1 MAKISLSSVKA
12 LFQTGDRPTQADY
25 VDLIDTT
32 SAQATD
38 LGSAGNNEVTD
49 SVTVTGIENSTVF
62 DNFTASEWRSVKY
75 VVTLKKSTED
85 KFFTTELTIIPAGTD
100 DNVSEYGTIDNN
112 GNIGTISVSR
122 AGGTV
127 NLTVVPV
134 VGSTPIT
141 LRYMRTGLKA

>member
-1 MAKISLSSVKA
+1 MARISLSSVKS
-12 LFQTGDRPTQADY
+12 LFQTGDRPTQANY
-25 VDLIDTT
+25 EDLIDTT

-38 LGSAGNNEVTD
+38 LGSAGNNEVTI
-49 SVTVTGIENSTVF
+49 TGIENSTIF

-75 VVTLKKSTED
+75 LISIKTSTGN
-85 KFFTTELTIIPAGTD
+85 KYYATELTIVPDGTN
-100 DNVSEYGTIDNN
+100 DNVSEYGTIDND
-112 GNIGTISVSR
+112 GNIGTINVSR
-122 AGGTV
+122 VGGTV

>member
-1 MAKISLSSVKA
+1 MAKISLASVKA

-25 VDLIDTT
+25 VDLID
-32 SAQATD
+32 SASARSTD
-38 LGSAGNNEVTD
+38 LGSDGNNEVTI
-49 SVTVTGIENSTVF
+49 TGIENTTIF

-75 VVTLKKSTED
+75 VISLKKSTGN
-85 KFFTTELTIIPAGTD
+85 KYYTTELTILPDDTS
-100 DNVSEYGTIDNN
+100 DNVSEYGTVDND

-122 AGGTV
+122 ADGTV

-134 VGSTPIT
+134 GGQTPIT

>member
-12 LFQTGDRPTQADY
+12 LFQTGDRPTEADY

-38 LGSAGNNEVTD
+38 LGSAGNNEVTI
-49 SVTVTGIENSTVF
+49 TGIENSTVF

-75 VVTLKKSTED
+75 VVSIKKSSGD
-85 KFFTTELTIIPAGTD
+85 KFFTTELTIVPDGTN
-100 DNVSEYGTIDNN
+100 DNVSEYGTVDND
-112 GNIGTISVSR
+112 GNIGTVSVSM
-122 AGGTV
+122 AGTTV
-127 NLTVVPV
+127 SLSIVPV
-134 VGSTPIT
+134 AGQTPIT

>member
-12 LFQTGDRPTQADY
+12 LFQTGDRPTEENY
-25 VDLIDTT
+25 VDLIDTL

-38 LGSAGNNEVTD
+38 LGTAGNNEVTI
-49 SVTVTGIENSTVF
+49 TGIENSTIF

-75 VVTLKKSTED
+75 VVSLKKSTGD
-85 KFFTTELTIIPAGTD
+85 KFFTTELTIVPDGTN
-100 DNVSEYGTIDNN
+100 DNVSEYGTVDND

-134 VGSTPIT
+134 VGQTPIT

>member
-1 MAKISLSSVKA
+1 MAKISLSSVKS

-25 VDLIDTT
+25 VDLIDT
-32 SAQATD
+32 SAAQATD
-38 LGSAGNNEVTD
+38 LGTAGNNEVTI
-49 SVTVTGIENSTVF
+49 TGIENSTIF

-75 VVTLKKSTED
+75 VVTLKKSTGD
-85 KFFTTELTIIPAGTD
+85 KFFTTELTIVPDATN
-100 DNVSEYGTIDNN
+100 DNVSEYGTVDND
-112 GNIGTISVSR
+112 GNIGTINVSR

-134 VGSTPIT
+134 VGQTPIT

>member
-25 VDLIDTT
+25 VDLID
-32 SAQATD
+32 SASARSTD
-38 LGSAGNNEVTD
+38 LGSDGNNEVTI
-49 SVTVTGIENSTVF
+49 TGIENSTIF

-75 VVTLKKSTED
+75 VISLKKSTGN
-85 KFFTTELTIIPAGTD
+85 KYYTTELTIVPDGTN
-100 DNVSEYGTIDNN
+100 DNVSEYGTVDND
-112 GNIGTISVSR
+112 GNIGTVSVSR

-134 VGSTPIT
+134 VGQTPIT

>member
-1 MAKISLSSVKA
+1 MAKISIASVKA

-25 VDLIDTT
+25 VDLIDT
-32 SAQATD
+32 SAAQATD
-38 LGSAGNNEVTD
+38 LGTAGNNEVTI
-49 SVTVTGIENSTVF
+49 TGIENSTIF

-75 VVTLKKSTED
+75 VVSIKKSSGD
-85 KFFTTELTIIPAGTD
+85 KFFTTELTIVPDGTN
-100 DNVSEYGTIDNN
+100 DNVSEYGTVDND

-127 NLTVVPV
+127 NLTVIPV
-134 VGSTPIT
+134 VGQTPIT